1 MLDAAGV
8 TPDLPV
14 IDVGAGASRLVD
26 ALLGHGFSD
35 VTALDVSNDGL
46 ARARERLGAAA
57 GRVRWVV
64 TDLLTWTP
72 QRRYAV
78 WHDRAVFHF
87 LTDPADQALYRSLL
101 DTALAPGARVVIG
114 AFARSSARDFRP
126 RATPRPSSPTR
137 SATLSRSS
145 PLAARNTEPR
155 QGRCSRSL
163 GWPCADP

>member
-1 MLDAAGV
+1 MRGRSDWDGVYTRLDESKVSWFEPDPTCSLEMLDAAGV

-114 AFARSSARDFRP
+114 AFAQDGP
-126 RATPRPSSPTR
+126 
-137 SATLSRSS
+137 
-145 PLAARNTEPR
+145 
-155 QGRCSRSL
+155 
-163 GWPCADP
+163 